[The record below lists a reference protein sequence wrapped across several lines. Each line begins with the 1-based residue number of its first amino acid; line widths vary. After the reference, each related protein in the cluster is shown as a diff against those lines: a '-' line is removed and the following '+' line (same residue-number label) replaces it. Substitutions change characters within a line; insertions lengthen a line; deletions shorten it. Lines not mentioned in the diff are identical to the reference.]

1 MALKRAKST
10 PQEKH
15 QIFVEEY
22 VRTLNATQAA
32 LAAGYTKTN
41 ARQRGW
47 ELLQD
52 PDLHRRIQ
60 TLMAQRAEQCRV
72 DTQFVI
78 EQAKALVLDPSVAAK
93 DRVKAL
99 DLLGRYTGAWSG
111 AGGDVKQ
118 TTTIEVRLTD

>member
-1 MALKRAKST
+1 MVLKST
-10 PQEKH
+10 NSSVEKKR

-22 VRTLNATQAA
+22 VRTLNATKAA
-32 LAAGYTKTN
+32 EAAGYKGVRS
-41 ARQRGW
+41 RQRGW
-47 ELLQD
+47 ELLHD
-52 PDLHRRIQ
+52 PELSRQIETALAH
-60 TLMAQRAEQCRV
+60 RAEQCRV
-72 DTQFVI
+72 DTQLVV
-78 EQAKALVLDPSVAAK
+78 EQTLKLALDPSVSPK